1 MKIRYVNR
9 AVEALEAIAHNSK
22 RLVEELKRFNDWK
35 ELENG
40 DYDSLEEFLNA
51 GHQE

>member
-22 RLVEELKRFNDWK
+22 KLVEELRRFNDWK

-51 GHQE
+51 GRKE